1 MVQLHP
7 LQPVVAAVQAVEAG
21 REQQLRPHPPRQP
34 VVGQGQP
41 GQAGP
46 RLVLAPAQAARQQL
60 GGHNLTSPD
69 LEKKRHGNK
78 LLPKTDNNTVRSL
91 IYPCMDVVLHNKSGR
106 EEASLSRA

>member
-1 MVQLHP
+1 MVQLHL

-46 RLVLAPAQAARQQL
+46 GLGVLTPAQAARQQL
-60 GGHNLTSPD
+60 GSYNLTSPD
-69 LEKKRHGNK
+69 LAGKADE
-78 LLPKTDNNTVRSL
+78 
-91 IYPCMDVVLHNKSGR
+91 IYT
-106 EEASLSRA
+106 